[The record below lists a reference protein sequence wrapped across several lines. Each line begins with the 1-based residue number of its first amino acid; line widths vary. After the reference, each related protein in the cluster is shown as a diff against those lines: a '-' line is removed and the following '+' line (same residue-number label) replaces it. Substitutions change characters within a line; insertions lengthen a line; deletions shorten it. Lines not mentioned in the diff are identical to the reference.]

1 MMQKFGYLSHFAIA
15 LALGITLTATVPAVN
30 AQDSAKPKVSDG
42 ETKAVT
48 AISSAA
54 DAAAKLTAA
63 EAFVKKYPKSTLRP
77 EVAKTIS
84 NEIGSV
90 KDAAQRLPLAERFL
104 KTFTAEGESDRIR
117 VLVIDDYA
125 RAKRG
130 DDAFALGATALA
142 KQPDNVAI
150 LTILGLV
157 GAEEVRQQNPKHGPI
172 SLQYGLK
179 AIELIEANKKPANM
193 DDETWTYQKTLLPR
207 LYLDMGMLSLASN
220 KPADARPRLE
230 KAIQLD
236 PTEPSGYVY
245 LGGIVDD
252 EYKAAAEAYKGIPE
266 GPDKQAALKKAT
278 DLMDKV
284 IDLYAHALGTAS
296 GRPEYKPMYDQ
307 ILESITP
314 YYRYRYK
321 STTGLQAL
329 IDKYKVPAKTT
340 P

>member
-1 MMQKFGYLSHFAIA
+1 MMQKVGYLSHFATALALAIA
-15 LALGITLTATVPAVN
+15 LAATAFTVN
-30 AQDSAKPKVSDG
+30 AQDSAKPKLSDG
-42 ETKAVT
+42 ETKAAT
-48 AISSAA
+48 AINNAA

-63 EAFVKKYPKSTLRP
+63 EAFIKKYPKSTLRP
-77 EVAKTIS
+77 DVAKTIT
-84 NEIGSV
+84 NEIGSM
-90 KDAAQRLPLAERFL
+90 KDAGQRLPLAERFL

-130 DDAFALGATALA
+130 DEAFALGTTALA
-142 KQPDNVAI
+142 KQPENVAI
-150 LTILGLV
+150 LSVLALV
-157 GAEEVRQQNPKHGPI
+157 GAEEVRQQNPKHGAL
-172 SLQYGLK
+172 SLQYGVK
-179 AIELIEANKKPANM
+179 AIELLEANKKPASM
-193 DDETWTYQKTLLPR
+193 DEETWTYQKSLLPR

-220 KPADARPRLE
+220 NPTDARPRLE

-236 PTEPSGYVY
+236 PAEPSGYVY
-245 LGGIVDD
+245 LGGILDD
-252 EYKAAAEAYKGIPE
+252 EYKAAAEAFQGMKE
-266 GPDKQAALKKAT
+266 GPEKQAALKKAT

-296 GRPEYKPMYDQ
+296 GRPEYKAMYDQ
-307 ILESITP
+307 VVESVTP

-329 IDKYKVPAKTT
+329 IDKYKVAAK